1 MHKNSIPVNNY
12 TFPFILKSLAELR
25 LLKEGEIVH
34 GRIIIWGHLG
44 DIYVGN
50 SLLNLYASCGVMRS
64 CLQMFD
70 EMLLKDVVSWTVMIK
85 AYNEA
90 GKHDDAL
97 IMFERMRGERVVPNR
112 VTMVNALAA
121 CAGFG
126 GLEMGVWI
134 HEFIERS
141 GWELDVILGT
151 SLIDMYGK
159 CGRIESG
166 LLVFD
171 KMGEKNLF
179 TWNAV
184 IKGLA
189 LAKNGKEAVSWF
201 LRMEQE
207 GFNPDEVTL
216 IAVLCACV
224 HSGLVHIGRQV
235 FSLSIT
241 GKYGF
246 SPSVKHYACMVD
258 LLARAGFLEEALRM
272 SRGMPFEPTR
282 SIWGALLAGGRANGS
297 LEISELAAHKLV
309 ELEPGNSAYYIVL
322 ANLYAEMGRWN
333 DMEKVR
339 ELMKERGFKKD
350 LGRSTIEAE
359 HQDDKLHNLLA

>member
-1 MHKNSIPVNNY
+1 MNSCV
-12 TFPFILKSLAELR
+12 EL
-25 LLKEGEIVH
+25 
-34 GRIIIWGHLG
+34 
-44 DIYVGN
+44 
-50 SLLNLYASCGVMRS
+50 
-64 CLQMFD
+64 FD
-70 EMLLKDVVSWTVMIK
+70 EMLLRDVVSWTIMIK
-85 AYNEA
+85 GYKEA

-97 IMFERMRGERVVPNR
+97 IAFERMRSAEVLPNQ

-126 GLEMGVWI
+126 GLDMGVWI

-141 GWELDVILGT
+141 AWELDVILGT

-159 CGRIESG
+159 CGRIEAG
-166 LLVFD
+166 LLVFE

-189 LAKNGKEAVSWF
+189 LAKSGKEALSWF

-207 GFNPDEVTL
+207 GFKPDEVTL

-224 HSGLVHIGRQV
+224 HSVLVHIGRQV
-235 FSLSIT
+235 FSSLIH

-258 LLARAGFLEEALRM
+258 LLARSGFLEEALRM
-272 SRGMPFEPTR
+272 SRGMPFEPTK
-282 SIWGALLAGGRANGS
+282 SIWGALLAGGRAHGS
-297 LEISELAAHKLV
+297 LELSELAARKLV
-309 ELEPGNSAYYIVL
+309 ELEPGNSAYYVVL
-322 ANLYAEMGRWN
+322 ANLYAEMERWN
-333 DMEKVR
+333 NMEKVR

-350 LGRSTIEAE
+350 LGRSKIELE
-359 HQDDKLHNLLA
+359 HQDDILVLLS